1 MTERV
6 CRWVYRRVYGQAI
19 RQVVAL
25 GLSLVFLAGAQGTER
40 FTLPGNAVYPEGIAC
55 DAATGDLYVGS
66 TRTGTVYRGNADA
79 PGELRVFLPG
89 GEDGRTSVT
98 GMKVDGYGR
107 LFVAGRNTGRIFVYD
122 AASGER
128 IRVLAAPPAPRT
140 LLNDVAVTDEAA
152 YVTDSF
158 RPRLLRIPLTGA
170 AALEVEPWLELEG
183 TGIPHSGGFN
193 LNGVAATADGR
204 FLLTVHFGTGQLFRI
219 DTRTKEVREV
229 ELGGARL
236 ATGDGLLLEDT
247 TLYAVRETPAAVV
260 MLELS
265 DDFTSGSVTRTL
277 TDPSLRLPTTLAKH
291 GDRLLVV
298 NSQLDGRSP
307 ELPFSVSVLPLPPDE

>member
-1 MTERV
+1 MTGWV
-6 CRWVYRRVYGQAI
+6 CRRVYGQAI

-25 GLSLVFLAGAQGTER
+25 GLSLIFLAGAQETER
-40 FTLPGNAVYPEGIAC
+40 FTLPGNAVYPEGIAY
-55 DAATGDLYVGS
+55 DAATGDFYVGS
-66 TRTGTVYRGNADA
+66 TRTGTVYRGDADA

-98 GMKVDGYGR
+98 GMKVDGSGR
-107 LFVAGRNTGRIFVYD
+107 LFIAGRNTGRIFVYD
-122 AASGER
+122 AASGEL
-128 IRVLAAPPAPRT
+128 IRAFAAPPAPRT

-170 AALEVEPWLELEG
+170 SALEAEPWLELEG
-183 TGIPHSGGFN
+183 TGIPHGGGFN

-219 DTRTKEVREV
+219 DARTKEVREV
-229 ELGGARL
+229 DLGGARL
-236 ATGDGLLLEDT
+236 TTGDGLLLEGT

-260 MLELS
+260 VLELS
-265 DDFTSGSVTRTL
+265 DDFTSGSVIHTL

-291 GDRLLVV
+291 GNRLLVV

-307 ELPFSVSVLPLPPDE
+307 ELPFSVSVLPLPPGE